1 MVLQRSLLVL
11 FVLINI
17 LWHHGSVK
25 MQWFRVV
32 NLNKNKPAQ
41 GIFFFPLCIK
51 REKKKRKLKCIM
63 RHSMFLV
70 LGNLDCCYKI

>member
-41 GIFFFPLCIK
+41 GIFFFSSVHQ
-51 REKKKRKLKCIM
+51 KKKEEEKVKM
-63 RHSMFLV
+63 HNEAQHVSSA
-70 LGNLDCCYKI
+70 G

>member
-1 MVLQRSLLVL
+1 MLFL

-25 MQWFRVV
+25 MLEFCIVH
-32 NLNKNKPAQ
+32 LNKNKPTQ
-41 GIFFFPLCIK
+41 DIFSLCIK
-51 REKKKRKLKCIM
+51 REKKKRELKCIM

-70 LGNLDCCYKI
+70 LGDLYCCYKI

>member
-25 MQWFRVV
+25 MQWFCVV
-32 NLNKNKPAQ
+32 NLNKGKPAQ
-41 GIFFFPLCIK
+41 GIFFLCASKEK
-51 REKKKRKLKCIM
+51 RRRESKKCIM

-70 LGNLDCCYKI
+70 LGNLYCC